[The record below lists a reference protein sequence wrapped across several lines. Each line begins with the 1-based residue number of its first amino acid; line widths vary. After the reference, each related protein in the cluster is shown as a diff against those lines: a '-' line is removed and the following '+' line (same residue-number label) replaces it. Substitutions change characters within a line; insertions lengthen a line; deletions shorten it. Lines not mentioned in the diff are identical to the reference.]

1 VAMNSLPGQ
10 LVRTRRF
17 TLGVPGQFTVVPD
30 GAVLFLRSR
39 AGDDPVT
46 CLWVLDLDSRKERLL
61 ADPAELARAG
71 GIDAYATDA
80 AAELVAFALGGEL
93 WTVDV
98 AGGRIRRLPA
108 AGPVVDPRPDPAG
121 KRIAYVCRG
130 ALRVIEVDGT
140 GDRTIAAPDGPDVTF
155 GVAAEHTGA
164 AASGGRRGYWW
175 APDGTRL
182 LVTRVDSAA
191 VELWYT
197 ADPAEPDKAPEAVR
211 YAAAG
216 GTNAEVALWIAGLNG
231 SRTEARWDRG
241 AFEYLP
247 GAGWDAHGP
256 YAVLQSRDQRTV
268 RFLGIDPADGETR
281 VLSEQ
286 FDDCWVQLIPGLP
299 ARTASGAL
307 VAHADRHGTR
317 HLTVDGVTVT
327 PPGLQ
332 LRAVL
337 EVTGEDVLFTA
348 SEDPTEI
355 TLWRYQAGRLRAET
369 GGHGIASLV
378 ERPVLDVHPERL
390 VLGPRQLRGLLFLP
404 SWHRPGSG
412 QLPVLVDPY
421 GGASRQRVTAEL
433 DWRSLVSQ
441 WFAEQGFA
449 VLVADGS
456 GTPGRGPDWEREI
469 HGDLFGPVLE
479 DQVTA
484 LREAAR
490 LHPELDLGRVGIRGW
505 SFGGSLAA
513 LAVLRR
519 PDVFHVAVAGAGVT
533 DQRLYNAHV
542 RERFLGH
549 PDEFPERYEACS
561 LVRAAPQLNRPLLL
575 MHGLADTNVH
585 PANTLRLSSALLAAG
600 RPHEVLLLPG
610 VGHQAIGAP
619 GTENLL
625 WHQVR
630 FLQQHL
636 TT

>member
-1 VAMNSLPGQ
+1 
-10 LVRTRRF
+10 
-17 TLGVPGQFTVVPD
+17 
-30 GAVLFLRSR
+30 
-39 AGDDPVT
+39 
-46 CLWVLDLDSRKERLL
+46 
-61 ADPAELARAG
+61 
-71 GIDAYATDA
+71 
-80 AAELVAFALGGEL
+80 
-93 WTVDV
+93 
-98 AGGRIRRLPA
+98 
-108 AGPVVDPRPDPAG
+108 
-121 KRIAYVCRG
+121 
-130 ALRVIEVDGT
+130 
-140 GDRTIAAPDGPDVTF
+140 
-155 GVAAEHTGA
+155 
-164 AASGGRRGYWW
+164 
-175 APDGTRL
+175 
-182 LVTRVDSAA
+182 
-191 VELWYT
+191 
-197 ADPAEPDKAPEAVR
+197 
-211 YAAAG
+211 
-216 GTNAEVALWIAGLNG
+216 
-231 SRTEARWDRG
+231 
-241 AFEYLP
+241 
-247 GAGWDAHGP
+247 
-256 YAVLQSRDQRTV
+256 
-268 RFLGIDPADGETR
+268 
-281 VLSEQ
+281 
-286 FDDCWVQLIPGLP
+286 
-299 ARTASGAL
+299 
-307 VAHADRHGTR
+307 
-317 HLTVDGVTVT
+317 
-327 PPGLQ
+327 
-332 LRAVL
+332 VL

-412 QLPVLVDPY
+412 QLPILVDPY

-561 LVRAAPQLNRPLLL
+561 LVRAAPQLTRPLLL